1 MQGIN
6 IATTQDIQKDTE
18 NINSEKEQKHVDDR
32 TKQRT
37 HIFVPKDPLPIHL
50 TGTILRYVQ
59 IPLQQ
64 KIEHQHCQSVYQNRT
79 HVPYQ
84 NGKDDIQRNRQTLPQ
99 NSRWEISKWRRNQND
114 NRYPHTEK
122 N

>member
-50 TGTILRYVQ
+50 TGTNLRYAQ

-64 KIEHQHCQSVYQNRT
+64 KIEHQHYQSVY
-79 HVPYQ
+79 
-84 NGKDDIQRNRQTLPQ
+84 
-99 NSRWEISKWRRNQND
+99 
-114 NRYPHTEK
+114 
-122 N
+122 